1 MSVFASI
8 PLLIVMAV
16 IISLPIIIAVYVYRD
31 ANRRGMNAILWA
43 LVAAI
48 APALVGL
55 IVYLLVRGNYSDLR
69 CPKCDAPVVEQ
80 YVVCPKCGTKLR
92 ASCPSCATPVEPD
105 WKVCPKCTQ
114 PLPEYQTDIQVPVR
128 SKDTSLWKVLAIV
141 LIIPILLIVMLVFG
155 FSAYL
160 PSGGSVSCREATTQ
174 EYFEE
179 MNREVDADI
188 AEKVKDWL
196 DDADITQASSY
207 ALRYEHKTDTG
218 NDYYFLVYV
227 PSVGGKQVHS
237 GIGQSSSIFG
247 STLTLNLSNSSGQA
261 TLFNISSSADNAP
274 NLKVTIDG
282 KKIPCNVTTVDY
294 NPTLFYIV
302 PQYDELE
309 PGAAEFFMPERISVV
324 KLLNNHNE
332 GVAEIEDEDIALD
345 ILVGIDSAPYLE
357 LEHEIYGNPD
367 GTGGYDFTDGFEI
380 IIEYEVHED
389 LVLHEDM
396 LHCLVFEQDGAYY
409 LADDRPDNGRFIREI
424 DEAFYQELL
433 SLFDTDS

>member
-16 IISLPIIIAVYVYRD
+16 IISLPIMIAVYVYRD

-48 APALVGL
+48 APALIGL

-92 ASCPSCATPVEPD
+92 ASCPSCATPVEPG

-114 PLPEYQTDIQVPVR
+114 QLPEYQTDIQVPVR
-128 SKDTSLWKVLAIV
+128 AKDKSLWKVLAIV
-141 LIIPILLIVMLVFG
+141 LIIPIVLITVMVLS
-155 FSAYL
+155 FSVYMVSSGSTAYREV
-160 PSGGSVSCREATTQ
+160 SVS
-174 EYFEE
+174 EYFDE
-179 MNREVDADI
+179 MRSEVDAGI
-188 AEKVKDWL
+188 ADKVETWL
-196 DDADITQASSY
+196 DDVDETQNGAY
-207 ALRYEHKTDTG
+207 ALRYEHKTDSG
-218 NDYYFLVYV
+218 NGYYYLVYI
-227 PSVGGKQVHS
+227 PSIGGEQSHS
-237 GIGQSSSIFG
+237 GIGRSSNIFG
-247 STLTLNLSNSSGQA
+247 TTLTLELSSHSGERELFTFMVSSDDDH
-261 TLFNISSSADNAP
+261 TP

-282 KKIPCNVTTVDY
+282 KKIPCNVTTVTY
-294 NPTLFYIV
+294 NPTLFYIA
-302 PQYDELE
+302 PQYDVLDPE
-309 PGAAEFFMPERISVV
+309 AADYWTPERISVV
-324 KLLNNHNE
+324 KLISNQNE
-332 GVAEIEDEDIALD
+332 GVAEVEDEDIARD

-357 LEHEIYGNPD
+357 LEHKIYGNPD
-367 GTGGYDFTDGFEI
+367 GTGGYNFTDGFEI
-380 IIEYEVHED
+380 IVEYKVHED

-409 LADDRPDNGRFIREI
+409 LADDRPDNGRIIRTI

-433 SLFDTDS
+433 SLFE